1 MKRLRTSRK
10 TKRTGDI
17 RKDLSDAQLAAIGA
31 AAIAYNEA
39 EVLIDILFNTALGLS
54 PAMVP
59 DLTSRINGV
68 DGKIELA
75 KIAMKDLGASDEA
88 MQLIAQSLGQDGF
101 TLMKQYRDAVVHAR
115 VLDAPAGL
123 AQSPGKRGK
132 TNEVLLTVDA
142 LNGLYE
148 RLALIRR
155 ELIEAYQITLRL
167 FVDRYISKMAVHLR
181 QPAPHLAAIAD
192 LGQSHSESKIQ
203 AAIVRYREHQNRRL
217 SLPPLP
223 EFPDELLTPPM
234 MEEPS
239 AANE

>member
-1 MKRLRTSRK
+1 MKRTRTSREI
-10 TKRTGDI
+10 KRTGDI

-39 EVLIDILFNTALGLS
+39 EVLIDVLLNTTLGLRS
-54 PAMVP
+54 AMIP

-75 KIAMKDLGASDEA
+75 KIALKDLGASNDA
-88 MQLIAQSLGQDGF
+88 RQLIAQSLGADGF
-101 TLMKQYRDAVVHAR
+101 GLMKQYRDAVIHAR

-148 RLALIRR
+148 RLVLLRR
-155 ELIEAYQITLRL
+155 ELIEACQIAVRL
-167 FVDRYISKMAVHLR
+167 FIDQYVSETVRHLR

-192 LGQSHSESKIQ
+192 LGQSHSEPKIQ
-203 AAIVRYREHQNRRL
+203 AAIARYREHQSRRL

-223 EFPDELLTPPM
+223 EFPDEPLTPPT
-234 MEEPS
+234 MEELAS
-239 AANE
+239 SE